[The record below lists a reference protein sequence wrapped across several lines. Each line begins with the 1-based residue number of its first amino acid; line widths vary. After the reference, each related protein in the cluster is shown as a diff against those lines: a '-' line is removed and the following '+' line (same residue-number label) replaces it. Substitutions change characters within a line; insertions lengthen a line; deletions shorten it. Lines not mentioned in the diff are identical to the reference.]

1 MKNNNIWRN
10 TYYYIIVLG
19 FHGSKYMF
27 DNISLGCIGIISY
40 LSGSI
45 KCTSPTLLITRI
57 IACILINT
65 VITCRDW
72 VKSATFTN
80 CSWLIAAEVLTLTL
94 YYWAIII
101 ETRDNKA
108 ASAHPSNSSLLTVF
122 RYMGKWDANGPYRRT
137 LYTAKCAGRWANNKI
152 RSKILESV
160 GHCQRQRIFLRNAAE
175 SHIGCLCRT

>member
-10 TYYYIIVLG
+10 TSCYIIVLG
-19 FHGSKYMF
+19 FYGSKYMF

-80 CSWLIAAEVLTLTL
+80 CSWLIAAAVLTLTL

-108 ASAHPSNSSLLTVF
+108 ASAHPSIALYSQNFCTWESGTL
-122 RYMGKWDANGPYRRT
+122 MG
-137 LYTAKCAGRWANNKI
+137 LIEEHYTQPNALAAGRIIKFVQ
-152 RSKILESV
+152 K
-160 GHCQRQRIFLRNAAE
+160 F
-175 SHIGCLCRT
+175 